1 MNQQALAEL
10 EGAGEEVPEAVNI
23 QAQFDAEE
31 AELMAAIEESKALME
46 AVQIADEAETKMQQK

>member
-1 MNQQALAEL
+1 MEL